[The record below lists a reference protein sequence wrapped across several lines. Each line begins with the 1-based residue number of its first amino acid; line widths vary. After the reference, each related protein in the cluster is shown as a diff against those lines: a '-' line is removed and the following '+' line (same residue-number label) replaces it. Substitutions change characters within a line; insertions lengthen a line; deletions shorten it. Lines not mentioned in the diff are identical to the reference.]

1 MSAFP
6 FILDGQCSEESS
18 SLQTKKVQI
27 SLPRDEQP
35 RQAKLTTIV
44 GVQGDN
50 YAILG
55 TDSRISTLDNDDV
68 RAINLVSHAF
78 QVQGPSSSLKGKKLD
93 EYVTNK
99 FIPALRLCFDVNGYS
114 VPQKDSSEHL
124 AEQGSEMLLAA
135 NGCIYQIDNDYAWST
150 DATGLYS
157 IGTGGEY
164 ALGALA
170 VLFSNKTSSVTTAK
184 KNCLTSLSIAS
195 KFDPHT
201 GYPYQTFVQEIGT
214 RPAEAKKQT
223 RKAQSR

>member
-1 MSAFP
+1 
-6 FILDGQCSEESS
+6 
-18 SLQTKKVQI
+18 
-27 SLPRDEQP
+27 
-35 RQAKLTTIV
+35 LTTIV

-55 TDSRISTLDNDDV
+55 TDSRISTLDNDGYVSRVNTVSSNICKVSQVSGMLIGIAGDV

-184 KNCLTSLSIAS
+184 KNCLTSLSIAA